1 MKIYDKIWSY
11 SGGYMKISLIGAELE
26 ENLGLRYIASSLMR
40 AGHIADLVPFN
51 FSSDIPKVVQSVK
64 EQSPDL
70 VCLSM
75 VFTIRG
81 REFCTLATA
90 LREAGYRGHI
100 NAGGPFASFN
110 AETILND
117 FPAFDSIALGE
128 GEVLVRMLA
137 ENLTSPEKVA
147 GLCYRAKDGSI
158 QKTAGNS
165 NPENLDL
172 LPFPVRTT
180 FPVYFETPIASLLS
194 SRGCW
199 RNCAFCSINAWYSR
213 LEAKKFRVRSVENI
227 VEEMKELY
235 HGHGVRIF
243 NFQDDN
249 FFLPDKDKALV
260 RFKELRDSI
269 HEAGMEKIA
278 IAIKARPD
286 SITKESVAVLKD
298 IGLFRV
304 FLGVENGCENGLKNL
319 NRKQTVEDNH
329 RALDIIND
337 ADVHVAYNYLLFEPD
352 TTLDHIATNLLFMER
367 HLENPFNFCRAEI
380 HACTGL
386 EDKLKK
392 EGLLLGDYFRPDYR
406 IKDRRSEIFHQIANF
421 AFFDRNFNDDG
432 LHYFN
437 MQVDFYSHLLGI
449 FHPQVQSKSLRA
461 AARNFIRRT
470 NLDSYM
476 RLCQIYDFVEKV
488 DPDDQASIREFSEE
502 LRYNVD
508 ASSKELHSEGEQIQ
522 DWLLQAFQSRSTG
535 EKSIENPFTSEG
547 IAGIPVLAG
556 NMWPGLNPAY
566 PIPYA
571 LFRNQS
577 FQ

>member
-1 MKIYDKIWSY
+1 MNV
-11 SGGYMKISLIGAELE
+11 SLIGAELE
-26 ENLGLRYIASSLMR
+26 ENLGLRYIASSLIR
-40 AGHIADLVPFN
+40 VGHTAELVPFN
-51 FSSDIPKVVQSVK
+51 FSSDMPTVIRAVK

-81 REFCTLATA
+81 REFCTLATS
-90 LREAGYRGHI
+90 LREAGYKGHI

-110 AETILND
+110 AENLLRD

-128 GEVLVRMLA
+128 GEILVPKLA

-158 QKTAGNS
+158 KKTAGNS
-165 NPENLDL
+165 NEENLDL
-172 LPFPVRTT
+172 IPFPLRTT
-180 FPVYFETPIASLLS
+180 FPVYFDAAIASLLS

-213 LEAKKFRVRSVENI
+213 LDAKKFRVRSVGNI
-227 VEEMKELY
+227 TEEMKDLY
-235 HGHGVRIF
+235 HNHGVKIF

-249 FFLPDKDKALV
+249 FFLPDKDKALE
-260 RFKELRDSI
+260 RFKDLRDSLRK
-269 HEAGMEKIA
+269 AGVGQIA

-286 SITKESVAVLKD
+286 SITKESVAVLRD
-298 IGLFRV
+298 LGLFRV
-304 FLGVENGCENGLKNL
+304 FLGVENGCENGLANL

-337 ADVHVAYNYLLFEPD
+337 ADVHVAFNYLLFEPD

-386 EDKLKK
+386 EDKLKR

-406 IKDRRSEIFHQIANF
+406 IKDPRSEVFHQIANY
-421 AFFDRNFNDDG
+421 AFFDRNFNDEG

-437 MQVDFYSHLLGI
+437 MQIDFYSHLLGI
-449 FHPQVQSKSLRA
+449 FYPTVQSKSLRA
-461 AARNFIRRT
+461 ACRNFIRRT

-476 RLCQIYDFVEKV
+476 RLCQIYDFIESVNPK
-488 DPDDQASIREFSEE
+488 DQESIRGFSEE
-502 LRYNVD
+502 LRYGVD
-508 ASSKELHSEGEQIQ
+508 TASRELRDEGEQIQ
-522 DWLLQAFQSRSTG
+522 AWLIQAFRNRDSG
-535 EKSIENPFTSEG
+535 KKSVQGFFPA
-547 IAGIPVLAG
+547 AGISAMPGSAGPMLA
-556 NMWPGLNPAY
+556 GLNPSY
-566 PIPYA
+566 PIPYTD
-571 LFRNQS
+571 FCNQS
-577 FQ
+577 FR